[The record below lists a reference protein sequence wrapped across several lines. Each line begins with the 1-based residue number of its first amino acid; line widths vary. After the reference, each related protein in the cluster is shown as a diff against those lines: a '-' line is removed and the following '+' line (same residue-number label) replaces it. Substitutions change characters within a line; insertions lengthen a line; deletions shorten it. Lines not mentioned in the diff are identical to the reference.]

1 MPPDT
6 APRRPEEEIHGE
18 PEKKSRFGPDSPDFT
33 PSGDSSDPRGSD
45 NVAAGKSSDPRGE
58 SSIASREPAG
68 GVSSRG
74 KVDPA
79 ESALMDQ
86 LGKGFTGDIAS
97 AALPGNALTRAI
109 PRLISLLRRNKKKAA
124 AGGGIVGLLAS
135 LLFIFG
141 IASGPFEFVTL
152 SQSLQLFHF
161 KSNEDFGNN
170 EGAKTL
176 FYAIT
181 GRGAQRARLGIPGN
195 YAADKWEAKLLK
207 ETGLKP
213 VYSSTTRL
221 LVGFELAN
229 ESKAINN
236 LLDVPEGSK
245 TSRAL
250 EAAMGQGAEIVNAGD
265 IAGQDVVSG
274 TGEKLAANSRVLNL
288 KDVKSFRERGKFV
301 KTIGKM
307 TNVND
312 VVSTLASRL
321 LKKRAGVDFHP
332 LKKIY
337 RKGSEK
343 LADWR
348 AERRKEA
355 AKENSD
361 GTKSGKVGA
370 GNTEDTN
377 NDGKPDSASSSDTQ
391 AANSAD
397 DLIAEAAA
405 EPGKSTIK
413 SLLTKTGYGGGIA
426 VGVLCAAKG
435 FGDSVPDY
443 KYTTIVL
450 PMIRM
455 GMMAV
460 TIGNQ
465 IMSGEDVSMDE
476 LGAFAQSLFDPTT
489 GTHWNDAS
497 TIQGEYGYKRTG
509 PGTPPE
515 ARLSNVNDKGQFF
528 DILDSITFL
537 GTACDISN
545 IPGEIPVVK
554 DVINVGSDVVLKGVN
569 LAASAFG
576 TSTDKIMEGA
586 LALVSGQAVDTL
598 SQGADYGNLVN
609 TGSFLAANDN
619 AVTMG
624 GSPLSNGQRAELRML
639 ESQNL
644 NDENRTKS
652 FAQRYLD
659 PYDATSLRA
668 RLMTEMNPSVH
679 SVAGFFT
686 SSLKLFTGGFSKILP
701 FGSSP
706 MASADSNVDYGVP
719 KFGFSLADQ
728 EDLKYEDP
736 YDNAAKVEPK
746 LNELNDKYGKP
757 CFGMTVTTS
766 SDGIQ
771 IDTEAMGSDDVN
783 VFKVLD
789 RKECL
794 QNSGELSSD
803 SGSNGGFW
811 SKLAF
816 WRTNTAEA
824 ASGGGHVDPWFNR
837 YRHYLA
843 DAVSVASNACWQADG
858 DPQGEK
864 YCSMLGFSD
873 SSGSTGSTAP
883 TETAGA
889 TIDMKHLYDSSVS
902 VSCAAN
908 TKDLGIQDGYTDGK
922 KVKIRVCAV
931 PNLPSSGEESN
942 NGYGVSGAG
951 GGAVV
956 NSRVSGAVYAMVDA
970 AKKDGVNLTAGS
982 SFRTM
987 SHQQA
992 LCPCDGVSVAHPG
1005 YSNHQMGLAIDF
1017 SISSQSGQFWN
1028 WLSNNAAD
1036 FGYKNYAPEPW
1047 HWSPTGH

>member
-18 PEKKSRFGPDSPDFT
+18 QEKKARFGPDSPDFT
-33 PSGDSSDPRGSD
+33 PSVDSSDPRGAD

-58 SSIASREPAG
+58 DSIQSKEAAG

-74 KVDPA
+74 AVGGA
-79 ESALMDQ
+79 EAGLSDQ
-86 LGKGFTGDIAS
+86 LGKGFTGDIAA
-97 AALPGNALTRAI
+97 AALPGNALTKAI
-109 PRLISLLRRNKKKAA
+109 PRLISFLRRNKKKAA
-124 AGGGIVGLLAS
+124 AGGGIAGIMAS

-176 FYAIT
+176 FYAVT

-229 ESKAINN
+229 ESKAVNN

-250 EAAMGQGAEIVNAGD
+250 EEAMGKGAEIVNAGD

-274 TGEKLAANSRVLNL
+274 TGEKLAANARVLNL

-332 LKKIY
+332 LKKVY
-337 RKGSEK
+337 RKTSEK

-348 AERRKEA
+348 SERRKEA

-370 GNTEDTN
+370 GNTEDTD
-377 NDGKPDSASSSDTQ
+377 NDGKPDSASGSDTQ

-397 DLIAEAAA
+397 DLIAEAAS

-443 KYTTIVL
+443 KYTSIVL
-450 PMIRM
+450 PMMRM

-465 IMSGEDVSMDE
+465 VMSGEDVSMDE
-476 LGAFAQSLFDPTT
+476 LGAFAQSLYDPTS

-528 DILDSITFL
+528 DILDSIPFL

-586 LALVSGQAVDTL
+586 LAMVSGQAVDTL
-598 SQGADYGNLVN
+598 AQGADYGNLVN
-609 TGSFLAANDN
+609 TGAFLAAGQNIIS
-619 AVTMG
+619 MG
-624 GSPLSNGQRAELRML
+624 GAALSAAQVTELRNF
-639 ESQNL
+639 EHANL
-644 NDENRTKS
+644 ADENRSKS

-659 PYDATSLRA
+659 PYDATSLRG
-668 RLMTEMNPSVH
+668 RLTTEMNPSVH

-701 FGSSP
+701 FGSNP
-706 MASADSNVDYGVP
+706 VASADSNVDYGVP

-728 EDLKYEDP
+728 EDPKYENP
-736 YDNAAKVEPK
+736 YDNAVKVERH
-746 LNELNDKYGKP
+746 LSDLNDKYGKK

-771 IDTEAMGSDDVN
+771 IDTEEMGSDDVN
-783 VFKVLD
+783 IFKVLD
-789 RKECL
+789 KKECL
-794 QNSGELSSD
+794 QNSGALSSD
-803 SGSNGGFW
+803 TNSSGFW

-816 WRTNTAEA
+816 WRTDKAEA
-824 ASGGGHVDPWFNR
+824 ASGGGRVDPWFNR

-843 DAVSVASNACWQADG
+843 DAVTVATQACWQADG
-858 DPQGEK
+858 DPEGEK

-873 SSGSTGSTAP
+873 SPDTSTAT

-889 TIDMKHLYDSSVS
+889 TIDMAHLYDPSVS
-902 VSCAAN
+902 VACDPN
-908 TKDLGIQDGYTDGK
+908 TKDLGVQDGYTDGH
-922 KVKIRVCAV
+922 KVKIRICAV

-951 GGAVV
+951 GSAVV
-956 NSRVSGAVYAMVDA
+956 NSRVSGAVFAMVDA

-987 SHQQA
+987 EHQQA

-1005 YSNHQMGLAIDF
+1005 YSNHQMGVAIDF
-1017 SISSQSGQFWN
+1017 SIDTQSGQFWD

-1036 FGYKNYAPEPW
+1036 FGYKNYPAEAW